1 MFVGPERENAMP
13 EMTITLRIN
22 PQTGKKDLVITLQSD
37 SDSLPHEHEQQHRQL
52 VDKLLEGG
60 MVKAS
65 ELGQIVVE
73 REEEAGEPSAPA
85 SNPGE
90 EERRSQSQGE

>member
-1 MFVGPERENAMP
+1 MP
-13 EMTITLRIN
+13 EMTITLRVN

-37 SDSLPHEHEQQHRQL
+37 DDALPHEHEQHHRQL

-73 REEEAGEPSAPA
+73 REENAGEPSAPEA
-85 SNPGE
+85 TPAE